1 MGKTCLMGPA
11 TPLQRALGVPWGGH
25 LRRRLF
31 LFEPLALGCREQHLF
46 WAGSILSAPREVV
59 SLVVTHQW
67 CEKWAS
73 DVTHSWKPSLPVYA
87 TSCMSIRPALQVGA
101 SPSEESIDLLGLQGK
116 TRPRMGSGRLR

>member
-1 MGKTCLMGPA
+1 MGKPGRMGPA

-25 LRRRLF
+25 LGRRVFCSNLSRSGAANSTF
-31 LFEPLALGCREQHLF
+31 FGWVDP
-46 WAGSILSAPREVV
+46 SAPREVV

-73 DVTHSWKPSLPVYA
+73 DATHSWKPSLPVYA
-87 TSCMSIRPALQVGA
+87 TSCMSIRPALQAVA
-101 SPSEESIDLLGLQGK
+101 TPSEESIDLLGLQGK